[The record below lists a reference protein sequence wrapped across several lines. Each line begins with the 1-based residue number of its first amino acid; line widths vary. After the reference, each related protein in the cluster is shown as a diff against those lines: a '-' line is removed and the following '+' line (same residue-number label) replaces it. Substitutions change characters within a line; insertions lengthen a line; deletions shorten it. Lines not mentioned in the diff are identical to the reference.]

1 VTVAQRVRESITAGP
16 ERVTQVRRLNRYGE
30 ETMATR
36 KDTNSETRALDRSGL
51 EDAIR
56 LRAYEI
62 SQSADAGTPEENWER
77 AVRELGP
84 GD

>member
-1 VTVAQRVRESITAGP
+1 MAG
-16 ERVTQVRRLNRYGE
+16 N
-30 ETMATR
+30 
-36 KDTNSETRALDRSGL
+36 KDTPAETPAVDDLAL

-84 GD
+84 GI